1 MTAMKDTAY
10 DWIAFNARRRPDRLC
25 AVDLHSGRRF
35 TWAEFERRGRRVAAA
50 LTALGVRRGD
60 RVAVLARN
68 STDQLDLWFSAM
80 KTGHIFAPVNWRL
93 AVPEIAP
100 ILQDSQ
106 PGVLF
111 YGAEFEE
118 AARAATKGMD
128 LRLVS
133 LGDGRTPA
141 EYEALVAQAGE
152 APPRPDQTLD
162 DPWVILYTSGT
173 TGRSK
178 GVVITQRMTLANI
191 HSMAMFARVT
201 SDVRTLLFNPMFHTG
216 GLNAYASSAMNMG
229 GVTVV
234 MRQFDAPAILRHVSD
249 PDLGITH
256 INGAVTMY
264 LMFSQDPA
272 FAAADFSRIVCA
284 TIGGENV
291 PPAILDLYRRKG
303 VILQQ
308 NYGLTEAGPC
318 LAAVDRDMMDRKF
331 GSVGTQL
338 LYTEVTLRSRTGE
351 VVPQGEIG
359 EIWCRG
365 PNVTPGYWNNPEK
378 TAEAFTDGWL
388 RTGDAAW
395 LDEDG
400 YYWLVDRW
408 KDMYISGAENVYPAE
423 VESVLYKLPQIAEC
437 AVIGVP
443 HPKWGETGRAVI
455 VLKAG
460 HTLTDAEIVAHCRA
474 HLAGFKVPQSIVYT
488 DVLPRSGG
496 GKVQKPELRKRFGE
510 AVPG

>member
-1 MTAMKDTAY
+1 MRDAAY
-10 DWIAFNARRRPDRLC
+10 DWIAFNARRRPDHLC
-25 AVDLHSGRRF
+25 AVDLPSGRRF
-35 TWAEFERRGRRVAAA
+35 TWGQFEARSRRVAAA

-60 RVAVLARN
+60 RIAVLARN
-68 STDQLDLWFSAM
+68 STDQLDLWFAAM

-100 ILQDSQ
+100 ILEDSQ
-106 PGVLF
+106 PKLLF
-111 YGAEFEE
+111 HGAEFVD
-118 AARAATKGMD
+118 AARAATRGMAVT
-128 LRLVS
+128 LVN
-133 LGDGRTPA
+133 LGDGA
-141 EYEALVAQAGE
+141 AVSDYEALVAAAGDP
-152 APPRPDQTLD
+152 PPRPDQTID
-162 DPWVILYTSGT
+162 DPWVLLYTSGT

-178 GVVITQRMTLANI
+178 GVIVTQRMTLANI

-201 SDVRTLLFNPMFHTG
+201 SDVRTLVFNPMFHTG

-229 GVTVV
+229 GVAVV
-234 MRQFDAPAILRHVSD
+234 MRQFDVPAILRHIGD
-249 PDLGITH
+249 PALGITH

-264 LMFSQDPA
+264 LMLSQHPD

-291 PPAILDLYRRKG
+291 PPAILALYREKG
-303 VILQQ
+303 VTLQQ
-308 NYGLTEAGPC
+308 NYGLTEAGPV

-338 LYTEVTLRSRTGE
+338 LYTEMTLRSREGRP
-351 VVPQGEIG
+351 VPPGEIG

-378 TAEAFTDGWL
+378 TQEAFTDGWL

-443 HPKWGETGRAVI
+443 HPKWGETGRAIV
-455 VLKAG
+455 VLKPGEA
-460 HTLTDAEIVAHCRA
+460 LTEAQIIAHCRA

-510 AVPG
+510 PVKA